1 MSWARSWPSGSV
13 TTSVAFTA
21 SWPSRKT
28 VAVTSNSSPTTD
40 FAGRAPWS
48 THGRTFWTGM
58 RPMGDWG
65 AEVCGAFTPGTLPPS
80 GAARTHVGSFAA
92 YARMLM
98 ASTLTA
104 PGSTSESTSCGRSH
118 ALSHSS
124 R

>member
-1 MSWARSWPSGSV
+1 MR
-13 TTSVAFTA
+13 VAEAITNALAQPFVIGGGKFHVSA
-21 SWPSRKT
+21 SIGAAIYP
-28 VAVTSNSSPTTD
+28 
-40 FAGRAPWS
+40 

-80 GAARTHVGSFAA
+80 GAARTHVGSLAA